1 MIGKILYFIG
11 WSLYYLY
18 YQIYHR
24 RTVFGRE
31 RVPKN
36 GKGMLIAANHASFLD
51 PPAVGT
57 SFFFPIWFLA
67 RSTLFNSKFFGWLIG
82 QVNAVPI
89 SRERLDLK
97 TIRAVQ
103 KLCDDGKSVLIFP
116 EGTRSPDGNLQ
127 KGLAGIGFFVDK
139 IGADVLPVYVDNSY
153 NALPKNAKIPRPVKI
168 RVNIGNP
175 IRAEKW
181 KNLEKGKEKYQ
192 IIADDIMKEITNLKE
207 ELAREASTIG
217 G

>member
-31 RVPKN
+31 RVPKS